1 MTTIDLT
8 QRLKGKIA
16 LVTAAG
22 QGIGR
27 AVAERLAAEGAEVH
41 AADINP
47 GTLATLKVASATVV
61 DATDAE
67 AVARWVAPFPRI
79 DALVHAVGYVHH
91 GNIETTTP
99 EDWRRS
105 MTITLDSAFIVLKHV
120 IPRMK
125 AHGGSVT
132 TIASVAGSTKGF
144 ANRTAYGAAKGG
156 VIGLTKACAADYLSF
171 KIRCNAV
178 CPGTVDSPSL
188 QGRIAELAKTMGG
201 DGCRAEDVPRPTAF
215 GPPRPARGDR
225 RHVRLSGLGRRDIH
239 DGTGHQC
246 GRRHHDLSPDG
257 LHLSHSSEKC

>member
-1 MTTIDLT
+1 VTTIDLT
-8 QRLKGKIA
+8 RRLSGKLA

-41 AADINP
+41 ASDIN
-47 GTLATLKVASATVV
+47 GAALDGLDVASLTQV
-61 DATDAE
+61 DATDAA
-67 AVARWVAPFPRI
+67 AVAAWVAPFGRI

-105 MTITLDSAFIVLKHV
+105 MTITLDSAFVVLKAV
-120 IPRMK
+120 VPRMK
-125 AHGGSVT
+125 AEGGSIT

-156 VIGLTKACAADYLSF
+156 VIGLTKACAADYLRDG
-171 KIRCNAV
+171 IRCNAV

-188 QGRIAELAKTMGG
+188 RGRIADLAPSMGG
-201 DGCRAEDVPRPTAF
+201 IEAARKMFLDRQPSGRLGTPQEIAGICAYLASDDGVFMT
-215 GPPRPARGDR
+215 GQ
-225 RHVRLSGLGRRDIH
+225 VINV
-239 DGTGHQC
+239 DGGITI
-246 GRRHHDLSPDG
+246 
-257 LHLSHSSEKC
+257 

>member
-8 QRLKGKIA
+8 QRLTGKIA

-27 AVAERLAAEGAEVH
+27 AVAERLVAEGAEVH
-41 AADINP
+41 AADLNA

-61 DATDAE
+61 DATDAA
-67 AVARWVAPFPRI
+67 AVARWVAPFARI

-91 GNIETTTP
+91 GNVETTTP

-125 AHGGSVT
+125 AQGGSVT

-156 VIGLTKACAADYLSF
+156 VIGLTKACAADYLSS
-171 KIRCNAV
+171 RSAATRSA
-178 CPGTVDSPSL
+178 PARSTAL
-188 QGRIAELAKTMGG
+188 R
-201 DGCRAEDVPRPTAF
+201 CRAASPNWPRPWAARMLPGRCSSTDSLRAASAS
-215 GPPRPARGDR
+215 PR
-225 RHVRLSGLGRRDIH
+225 RLRACAPIWPRT
-239 DGTGHQC
+239 TGY
-246 GRRHHDLSPDG
+246 S
-257 LHLSHSSEKC
+257 